1 MSFIK
6 VLEESGIIQILRN
19 SLKTEKEK
27 LEFDELLEEKVQ
39 EYHGI
44 YEDLNSKVMQ
54 YKAEVEKINAD
65 TNGEHTE
72 RKDPDD
78 R

>member
-1 MSFIK
+1 MSFMK

-19 SLKTEKEK
+19 SLKTEREK

-39 EYHGI
+39 EYHSI

-72 RKDPDD
+72 RTDPDD